1 MITLSKTEKV
11 LAVVPTYASG
21 PGWSNRLAS
30 VYIGDFAT
38 SKFRVEYLQPEEQSK
53 GLHTL
58 FDIGAAAHDALISAV
73 ETKVKK

>member
-38 SKFRVEYLQPEEQSK
+38 SKFRVVYIQPEEQSNV
-53 GLHTL
+53 LHRL
-58 FDIGAAAHDALISAV
+58 HDIGAAAHDALISAV
-73 ETKVKK
+73 ETRVKK